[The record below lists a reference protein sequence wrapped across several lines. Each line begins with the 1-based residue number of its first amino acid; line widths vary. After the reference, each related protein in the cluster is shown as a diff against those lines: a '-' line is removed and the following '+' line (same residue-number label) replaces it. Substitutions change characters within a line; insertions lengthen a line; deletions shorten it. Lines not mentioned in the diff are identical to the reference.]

1 MTSPA
6 PQPAPQPAPHAP
18 HPPHASGTASF
29 ARTLTGDPLTVL
41 LKHDHW
47 ATHRLLEACVG
58 LTGAQFHHPFEIGLG
73 NLHDTLTH
81 IIGAMRRWADR
92 IDQRV
97 LRPSIEAR
105 ASSDPVPTPIGRS
118 PRELTALLD
127 DAAADLASVA
137 TKYKDRLSEVFEV
150 KFGPRLYHFSRGAA
164 LVHVTTHGGHHRA
177 QCVNMLRHLKIEGLS
192 GRLPEVAVTEWQA
205 EVEAMELPRWT
216 RV

>member
-1 MTSPA
+1 MS
-6 PQPAPQPAPHAP
+6 QPAASTPPPFPHA
-18 HPPHASGTASF
+18 
-29 ARTLTGDPLTVL
+29 LTGDPLTVL

-58 LTGAQFHHPFEIGLG
+58 LTGGQLHHPFEIGLG

-92 IDQRV
+92 IDGRV
-97 LRPSIEAR
+97 LRPSIESR
-105 ASSDPVPTPIGRS
+105 ASSDPVPTPIGRGA
-118 PRELTALLD
+118 RELMSLLD
-127 DAAADLASVA
+127 DAAADLAGVA
-137 TKYKDRLSEVFEV
+137 AKYKDRLNEVFEV
-150 KFGPRLYHFSRGAA
+150 KFGPRVYHFSRGAA
-164 LVHVTTHGGHHRA
+164 LVHVTTHGVHHRA